1 MGSLGMDYEAMK
13 NYATEEKVEEKVEEK
28 EAAEETTTEEE
39 TK

>member
-13 NYATEEKVEEKVEEK
+13 NYATEEK